1 MFKKSLLALTSLATL
16 GLANP
21 ANATVLDFD
30 SYADKTILAVG
41 TFDSIG
47 VHFNETLQ
55 VNSGNIGDLPQS
67 LPNTAVNFDSFG
79 GNITGFF
86 LGPVTSVDFISV
98 FAGDEGFDTDTV
110 TLNGF
115 DSLNNLV
122 DTDTFTDVA
131 AQTLSIFGAGIV
143 RFEIIQT
150 GAIAIDDFTFNP
162 NNVPEPA
169 PLALLGLGLAGLG
182 LSRRLTQKPG

>member
-1 MFKKSLLALTSLATL
+1 MIS
-16 GLANP
+16 
-21 ANATVLDFD
+21 
-30 SYADKTILAVG
+30 
-41 TFDSIG
+41 
-47 VHFNETLQ
+47 HFNETLH
-55 VNSGNIGDLPQS
+55 VNSGTIGGLSQS
-67 LPNTAVNFDSFG
+67 RPNTAVNFDSFG

-86 LGPVTSVDFISV
+86 LVPVTSVDFISV
-98 FAGDEGFDTDTV
+98 FAGDAIADTDTV

-115 DSLNNLV
+115 DSLNDLI

-182 LSRRLTQKPG
+182 LSRRRTQKPG